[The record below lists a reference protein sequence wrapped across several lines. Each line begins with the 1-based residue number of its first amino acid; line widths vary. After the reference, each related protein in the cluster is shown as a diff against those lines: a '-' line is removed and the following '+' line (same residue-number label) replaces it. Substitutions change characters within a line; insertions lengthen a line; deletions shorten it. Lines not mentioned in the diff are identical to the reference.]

1 MLSIFSYA
9 FWSSVYLLW
18 KNVYWSALA
27 IFWLRCWCFVVKLQ
41 VFIILCIFNLIRYMI
56 CKYFSHS
63 FDCLFTFLTVSFDV
77 WKVLVFI
84 KTNLSNFL
92 LSLVLLLSYMSPLPT
107 PRYWNFNVV
116 ISSVLWFQLSHFSSL
131 IHFELMLVDS
141 LG

>member
-1 MLSIFSYA
+1 MLFGHLYIFSGKK
-9 FWSSVYLLW
+9 STEVLW
-18 KNVYWSALA
+18 PFFDWDVGV
-27 IFWLRCWCFVVKLQ
+27 FVVKLQ

-56 CKYFSHS
+56 YKYFSHS

-77 WKVLVFI
+77 RKVLIFI

-107 PRYWNFNVV
+107 PRSWNFNVV
-116 ISSVLWFQLSHFSSL
+116 ISSVLRFQLSHFSSL